1 MNTFNGHGV
10 YWPSDNGIVMET
22 KIAIGKQEVPMS
34 VNLHDLAHTVEK
46 GIRESAEY
54 AELKKQYEA
63 VMADESART
72 MFHNFR
78 DIQLT
83 LQEKQ
88 MTGQEITEEE
98 VQQAQK
104 TVALVQQHEV
114 ISKLMEAE
122 QRMSVVLGDL
132 NRIITKPL
140 EDLYGT
146 QG

>member
-1 MNTFNGHGV
+1 
-10 YWPSDNGIVMET
+10 
-22 KIAIGKQEVPMS
+22 MS
-34 VNLHDLAHTVEK
+34 VNLYDLAYTVEN
-46 GIRESAEY
+46 GIRQSAEY

-78 DIQLT
+78 DIQLK

-98 VQQAQK
+98 VQAQK
-104 TVALVQQHEV
+104 TVALVQQHEM
-114 ISKLMEAE
+114 ISNLMEAE

>member
-1 MNTFNGHGV
+1 
-10 YWPSDNGIVMET
+10 
-22 KIAIGKQEVPMS
+22 MS

-54 AELKKQYEA
+54 AELKKQYGA